1 VLQRVARRAAAAAVA
16 PEAAAGA
23 AAVAT
28 GGLEDLLLLLLLDAT
43 TRVEVTLVLVR
54 VHKVWWSDG
63 GEAHARQAVW

>member
-28 GGLEDLLLLLLLDAT
+28 GGLEDLLLPLLDAT

-63 GEAHARQAVW
+63 GEAHAGELAW